1 VGSLPR
7 APRNRQWLIVATDYF
22 TKWVEAEPL
31 THITDADSKKFI
43 WKNIITRFGI
53 PRVLVSDNGT
63 QFDSRPFKAFCEQY
77 GIRNHFSTPAYPQ
90 GNGQAESSNKTLL
103 DGIKKCLEKAK
114 GRWVEELPS
123 ILWTYRTTPK
133 SSTGET
139 PFSLTYGVEAVI
151 PLEIGLPT
159 IRMEYYDLVTNET
172 SLVMDLD
179 LAEERRDS
187 ALIHL
192 AAYQNGFQ
200 RMYEK
205 QVNSQELAVGDLVLK
220 KVIGSR
226 RDATNGKLG
235 PNWEGPYKITSVVG
249 TGAFRLEGPNNTP
262 VKRLWNI
269 CNLKKYYQ

>member
-1 VGSLPR
+1 
-7 APRNRQWLIVATDYF
+7 VATDYF

-31 THITDADSKKFI
+31 THITDVDSKKFI

-63 QFDSRPFKAFCEQY
+63 QFDSGLLKAFCEQY
-77 GIRNHFSTPAYPQ
+77 GIRNHFSMPTYPQ

-123 ILWTYRTTPK
+123 ILWTYRTTTR

-139 PFSLTYGVEAVI
+139 PFSLTYRVEAVI
-151 PLEIGLPT
+151 PLKIGLPT

-172 SLVMDLD
+172 SLVTDLD

-192 AAYQNGFQ
+192 AAYQNGFR

-205 QVNSQELAVGDLVLK
+205 RVNSRELAVGDLVLK

-226 RDATNGKLG
+226 RDAINGKLG